1 MKQYEYRRN
10 YELEQEYWWF
20 VGLRKIIKTLL
31 DLSGGVSR
39 EMRVLD
45 VGCGTGALLNELR
58 EKADYVVG
66 VDNSAE
72 ALDFCRLRG
81 HENLV
86 KADGASLPF
95 RDEEF
100 DIVTAIGVIEHISDD
115 KRFLSELQRVLKKN
129 GRLVLMTSSFPF
141 LWTQADVANDHK
153 KRYYL
158 RVLEKEIHKHGFS
171 TLRFSHFNFILF
183 PALAAMLIGHR
194 LIKGLNSPK
203 PERILPMP
211 PAAINRLLT
220 LVLMLEANLIKWFR
234 LPWGVSMIGVF
245 QKKATTR

>member
-10 YELEQEYWWF
+10 YELEQNYWWF
-20 VGLRKIIKTLL
+20 VGLRKIIKVLL
-31 DLSGGVSR
+31 DLSGGISR
-39 EMRVLD
+39 DTRVLD

-58 EKADYVVG
+58 EKTDYVVG
-66 VDNSAE
+66 LDNSSE

-86 KADGASLPF
+86 LADGSFLPF
-95 RDEEF
+95 KDEEF
-100 DIVTAIGVIEHISDD
+100 DIVTAIGVIEHITDD

-129 GRLVLMTSSFPF
+129 GRLILMTSAFPS

-153 KRYYL
+153 RRYNL
-158 RVLEKEIHKHGFS
+158 RALEREIHKHGFS

-183 PALAAMLIGHR
+183 PALAGMLIGHR
-194 LIKGLNSPK
+194 LIKGLNSPT

-211 PAAINRLLT
+211 PALVNWLLT
-220 LVLMLEANLIKWFR
+220 VILALEAKLIKRLR
-234 LPWGVSMIGVF
+234 LPWGISMIGAF
-245 QKKATTR
+245 RKEGTIT

>member
-20 VGLRKIIKTLL
+20 VGLRKIIRTLL
-31 DLSGGVSR
+31 DFSGGVSR

-58 EKADYVVG
+58 EKANYVVG

-72 ALDFCRLRG
+72 ALAFCRLRG

-100 DIVTAIGVIEHISDD
+100 DIVTAIGIIEHISDD
-115 KRFLSELQRVLKKN
+115 KRFLSELQRVLKEN

-158 RVLEKEIHKHGFS
+158 RALEKEIHKRGFS
-171 TLRFSHFNFILF
+171 TLRFSHFNFVLF

-211 PAAINRLLT
+211 STAINRLLT
-220 LVLMLEANLIKWFR
+220 HVLTLEANLIKWVR

-245 QKKATTR
+245 QKKATTK

>member
-20 VGLRKIIKTLL
+20 VGLRKIITALL
-31 DLSGGVSR
+31 DFSGGVSR

-58 EKADYVVG
+58 ERADYVVG
-66 VDNSAE
+66 VDLSSE

-81 HENLV
+81 HENLA

-95 RDEEF
+95 KDEEF

-115 KRFLSELQRVLKKN
+115 KRFLSELQRVLKGR
-129 GRLVLMTSSFPF
+129 GRLILMTSSFPF
-141 LWTQADVANDHK
+141 LWTQADVANEHK
-153 KRYYL
+153 RRYYL
-158 RVLEKEIHKHGFS
+158 RDLEKEVHKHGFS
-171 TLRFSHFNFILF
+171 TIRFSHFNFLLF

-203 PERILPMP
+203 PERFLPMP
-211 PAAINRLLT
+211 PAAVNRLLT
-220 LVLMLEANLIKWFR
+220 LVLVLEANLIKWLR

-245 QKKATTR
+245 RKKASTM

>member
-20 VGLRKIIKTLL
+20 VGLRKIIETLL
-31 DLSGGVSR
+31 DVSGGVSR
-39 EMRVLD
+39 GMRVLD
-45 VGCGTGALLNELR
+45 VGCGTGALLNKLR

-86 KADGASLPF
+86 KADGACLPF
-95 RDEEF
+95 RDAEF

-115 KRFLSELQRVLKKN
+115 KRFLAELQRVLKKN

-153 KRYYL
+153 RRYYL
-158 RVLEKEIHKHGFS
+158 RVLEKEIHQHGFS
-171 TLRFSHFNFILF
+171 TLRLSHFNFILF
-183 PALAAMLIGHR
+183 PALAAILLGHR
-194 LIKGLNSPK
+194 FIKGLSSPK

-220 LVLMLEANLIKWFR
+220 LVLILEANLIKWFR

-245 QKKATTR
+245 QKKATTM